1 MMRDAPHSPLHLAG
15 FVCESI
21 TGPGPSL
28 QLLAVSTNE
37 LTTRDRGRRGFSLL
51 ISTRPLLFFS
61 HFWTLPLNHLALS
74 ERKVSQPRL
83 VVHVL
88 YRHSIPNGVETPM
101 MIKTRDHLRKNAPK
115 LLLIIVANSTRGC
128 FNA

>member
-37 LTTRDRGRRGFSLL
+37 LTTRDRGRRGS
-51 ISTRPLLFFS
+51 SRPAPPLFF
-61 HFWTLPLNHLALS
+61 LPFLDTT
-74 ERKVSQPRL
+74 SQPPR
-83 VVHVL
+83 VV
-88 YRHSIPNGVETPM
+88 
-101 MIKTRDHLRKNAPK
+101 
-115 LLLIIVANSTRGC
+115 
-128 FNA
+128 